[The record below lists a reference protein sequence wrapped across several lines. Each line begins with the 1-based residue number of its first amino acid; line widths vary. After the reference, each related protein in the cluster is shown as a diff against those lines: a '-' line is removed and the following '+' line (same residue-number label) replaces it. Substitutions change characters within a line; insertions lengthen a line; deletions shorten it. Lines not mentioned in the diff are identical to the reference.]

1 MSGSRAHF
9 WPENDRLGLQV
20 EPFEVDLLGELVGQ
34 VRALLMERATEV
46 GAGQPFAVELDDE
59 EALIASLESA
69 LTPLPPPT
77 DEVIARLLPGGRMD
91 RSEQADASAAEFRR
105 LTEDDLRRTKIIDA
119 DKALEVLGRIESEP
133 TMTLAE
139 GEQLLRA
146 INDVRLSLGARL
158 NVEEDTAYPRKIR
171 NEQDQALAI
180 YFWTGGLQQE
190 LVDAVMALDLG

>member
-9 WPENDRLGLQV
+9 WSENDRLGLQV
-20 EPFEVDLLGELVGQ
+20 EPFEVDLLGELIGQ

-91 RSEQADASAAEFRR
+91 RSEQADASAVEFRR
-105 LTEDDLRRTKIIDA
+105 LTEDDLRRTKITDA
-119 DKALEVLGRIESEP
+119 DKALEVLGRIESAP

>member
-1 MSGSRAHF
+1 MSRSSAHF
-9 WPENDRLGLQV
+9 WPDDDRLGV
-20 EPFEVDLLGELVGQ
+20 RIEPFETQLLSELIGQ

-69 LTPLPPPT
+69 LTPLPPPS

-91 RSEQADASAAEFRR
+91 RSEHADASAAEFRR
-105 LTEDDLRRTKIIDA
+105 LTEDDLRRTKITDA
-119 DKALEVLGRIESEP
+119 DKALEALGRIESEP
-133 TMTLAE
+133 TMSLTE

-171 NEQDQALAI
+171 NEHDQALAV
-180 YFWTGGLQQE
+180 YFWTGGLQEE
-190 LVDAVMALDLG
+190 LVEAVMTLDLG